1 MKSFITFALIIFI
14 SSSTLKA
21 DEVSSWLKIEIDKIL
36 NAYKNESLSGYDKF
50 ELIEDTI
57 NQNFASVGIGK
68 FVVASAWSSAN
79 KDTKKNYI
87 HLFKRHLA
95 LSIASMMQAYSNQE
109 YELSNANYDNKNKVN
124 MIDMEIKYG
133 TGNLLVTWRVKES
146 KGRFFVID
154 LLVADI
160 SLVVTKRD
168 EFNSML
174 KKVDYDLGEFNKILS
189 SQNEYSYNKMLKK

>member
-1 MKSFITFALIIFI
+1 MKFFITFALIIFI

-79 KDTKKNYI
+79 KDTKKI
-87 HLFKRHLA
+87 TFIFLKDISHLA
-95 LSIASMMQAYSNQE
+95 
-109 YELSNANYDNKNKVN
+109 
-124 MIDMEIKYG
+124 
-133 TGNLLVTWRVKES
+133 
-146 KGRFFVID
+146 
-154 LLVADI
+154 
-160 SLVVTKRD
+160 
-168 EFNSML
+168 
-174 KKVDYDLGEFNKILS
+174 
-189 SQNEYSYNKMLKK
+189 